1 MTYKDAYHPQ
11 VKKDLKR
18 LSPVFRESLKNRHIP
33 AILVEPQK
41 GQPLSGDLTGIF
53 SWHVRSGG
61 QEYRIAYVI
70 SEAIQTVF
78 VLMVGKRG
86 EFYKMLKKKIKA

>member
-18 LSPVFRESLKNRHIP
+18 LSPAFRDSLKNRHIP
-33 AILVEPQK
+33 AILLEPQK
-41 GQPLSGDLTGIF
+41 GRPLTGDLSGIF
-53 SWHVRSGG
+53 SCHVKSDG

-70 SEAIQTVF
+70 SEDTQTIF

-86 EFYKMLKKKIKA
+86 EFYKMLKK